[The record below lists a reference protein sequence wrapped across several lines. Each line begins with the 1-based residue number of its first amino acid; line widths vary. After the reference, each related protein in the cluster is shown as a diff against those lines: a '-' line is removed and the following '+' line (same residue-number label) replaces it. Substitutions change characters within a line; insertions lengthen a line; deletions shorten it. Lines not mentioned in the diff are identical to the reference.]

1 MLRGLEY
8 LRSAGVVPDER
19 VAEAIDLVASK
30 RDGDGRWPLETRYPG
45 VMPVEMDEGEGRP
58 SRWNTLRAL
67 RVLNW
72 YSAGESLDIEHP
84 VYLMTER
91 SIAAYDV
98 SQRVKTYDADMELM
112 HPNRSKMVQIALE
125 VLPFPKTAALRAIDL
140 GIGTGYFTE
149 RFLNHFPNSRVL
161 GIDGAQAMIELAK
174 ARLKSLASRVQF
186 VIGDF
191 RKLQELAPGAG
202 TVDVVFSAYA
212 LHHLSR
218 PDKETVL
225 RQVVELLVPGGWFVN
240 ADLIVADSPELE
252 SRLQEIRIAGI
263 VERAHGSDNRFAD
276 SASTRRFLADLEKN
290 ERDQPLTLAEDLAL
304 LRSSGLKNV
313 SAFWLEYRELVSAGQ
328 K

>member
-1 MLRGLEY
+1 
-8 LRSAGVVPDER
+8 
-19 VAEAIDLVASK
+19 
-30 RDGDGRWPLETRYPG
+30 
-45 VMPVEMDEGEGRP
+45 
-58 SRWNTLRAL
+58 
-67 RVLNW
+67 
-72 YSAGESLDIEHP
+72 
-84 VYLMTER
+84 MTER

-149 RFLNHFPNSRVL
+149 RFLNNFPNSRVL

-174 ARLKSLASRVQF
+174 ARLTSLASRVQF

-191 RKLQELAPGAG
+191 RKLQELAPDAG
-202 TVDVVFSAYA
+202 TIDVVFSAYA

-240 ADLIVADSPELE
+240 ADLIVSDSPELE
-252 SRLQEIRIAGI
+252 NRLQQIRIAGI
-263 VERAHGSDNRFAD
+263 VERAHGSDSRFVD
-276 SASTRRFLADLEKN
+276 SASTRRFLADLERK
-290 ERDQPLTLAEDLAL
+290 EADQPLTLAEDLEL

-313 SAFWLEYRELVSAGQ
+313 STFWLEYRELVNGGQ

>member
-1 MLRGLEY
+1 
-8 LRSAGVVPDER
+8 
-19 VAEAIDLVASK
+19 
-30 RDGDGRWPLETRYPG
+30 
-45 VMPVEMDEGEGRP
+45 
-58 SRWNTLRAL
+58 
-67 RVLNW
+67 
-72 YSAGESLDIEHP
+72 
-84 VYLMTER
+84 MTER

-125 VLPFPKTAALRAIDL
+125 VLPFPKTAPLRAIDL

-149 RFLNHFPNSRVL
+149 RFLNHFPNSWVL

-174 ARLKSLASRVQF
+174 ARLTSLASQVEL
-186 VIGDF
+186 VVGDF
-191 RKLQELAPGAG
+191 QKLQELVPGAG
-202 TVDVVFSAYA
+202 TVEVVFSSYA

-218 PDKETVL
+218 PDKEMVL

-240 ADLIVADSPELE
+240 GDLIVADSPELE

-263 VERAHGSDNRFAD
+263 VERAGGADSRFAN
-276 SASTRRFLADLEKN
+276 SALTRQFLADLEKN

-304 LRSSGLKNV
+304 LRNSGLKNV
-313 SAFWLEYRELVSAGQ
+313 SAFWLEYRELVSGGQ

>member
-1 MLRGLEY
+1 
-8 LRSAGVVPDER
+8 
-19 VAEAIDLVASK
+19 
-30 RDGDGRWPLETRYPG
+30 
-45 VMPVEMDEGEGRP
+45 
-58 SRWNTLRAL
+58 
-67 RVLNW
+67 
-72 YSAGESLDIEHP
+72 
-84 VYLMTER
+84 MTER

-149 RFLNHFPNSRVL
+149 RFLNNFPNSRVL

-174 ARLKSLASRVQF
+174 ARLTSLASRVEF

-240 ADLIVADSPELE
+240 ADLIVSDSPELE
-252 SRLQEIRIAGI
+252 NRLQQIRIAGI
-263 VERAHGSDNRFAD
+263 VERAHGSDSRFVD
-276 SASTRRFLADLEKN
+276 SASTRRFLADLERK
-290 ERDQPLTLAEDLAL
+290 EADQPLTLAEDLEL

-313 SAFWLEYRELVSAGQ
+313 STFWLEYRELVNGGQ

>member
-1 MLRGLEY
+1 
-8 LRSAGVVPDER
+8 
-19 VAEAIDLVASK
+19 
-30 RDGDGRWPLETRYPG
+30 
-45 VMPVEMDEGEGRP
+45 
-58 SRWNTLRAL
+58 
-67 RVLNW
+67 
-72 YSAGESLDIEHP
+72 
-84 VYLMTER
+84 MTER

-98 SQRVKTYDADMELM
+98 SRRVKTYDADMELM
-112 HPNRSKMVQIALE
+112 HPNRSKMVQVALE
-125 VLPFPKTAALRAIDL
+125 VLPFLKTAALRAIDL

-149 RFLNHFPNSRVL
+149 RFLNNFPNSRVL

-174 ARLKSLASRVQF
+174 ARLTTLASRVEF

-191 RKLQELAPGAG
+191 RQLQELVADAG

-212 LHHLSR
+212 LHHLNR
-218 PDKETVL
+218 TNKETVL

-252 SRLQEIRIAGI
+252 SHLQEIRVTGI
-263 VERAHGSDNRFAD
+263 VERAHGLDNRFSD
-276 SASTRRFLADLEKN
+276 LASTRHFLVDLERN
-290 ERDQPLTLAEDLAL
+290 ECDQPLTLAEDLEL